1 MQITAQQLQNV
12 ANQALDYYMKN
23 EILSQTIQDKPLYKA
38 MRAAQK
44 TFPGGKESIRGNVK
58 GDYTTAFM
66 GYSYDDTVNYTN
78 PANVKQFDYPWKEIH
93 AGLSLTLT
101 ELKQDGI
108 SVVDSLNGEST
119 TNHSKADM
127 TRITGI
133 FQDKL
138 EDMDEGAARSFNEML
153 WRDGTQSAKV
163 FAGIKSIVVD
173 DPTTGVAAG
182 IDRATNVWWR
192 NRAFV
197 GVNKVTASAANQTL
211 TKKIRADI
219 RQLRRYGGRPNLIL
233 CGSGF
238 IEKLEL
244 EVHEKGTYT
253 DMGFVNSGKTDIGM
267 ADISAR
273 GLGTFQYDP
282 TLDDLGE
289 TNRCYMLDTRHIYPM
304 VMDGE
309 DMKTHAPARPAEK
322 YVLYRGVTWTG
333 GLICRKPNAQEVL
346 EAA

>member
-12 ANQALDYYMKN
+12 ANQALDFYMKN

-58 GDYTTAFM
+58 GDYTTSFI
-66 GYSYDDTVNYTN
+66 GYSYDDTVTYQN

-93 AGLSLTLT
+93 AGISLTLT

-119 TNHSKADM
+119 SNHSKRDM
-127 TRITGI
+127 TKITNI

-138 EDMDEGAARSFNEML
+138 EDMDEGSARSFNEML
-153 WRDGTQSAKV
+153 WGDGTASAKI
-163 FAGIKSIVVD
+163 FAGIQSIIVD
-173 DPTTGVAAG
+173 DPTTGIAAG
-182 IDRATNVWWR
+182 IDRAANSWWR
-192 NRAFV
+192 NRSFV
-197 GVNKVTASAANQTL
+197 DGNKVTASAANQTL
-211 TKKIRADI
+211 TKHLRADT
-219 RQLRRYGGRPNLIL
+219 RQLRRYGGRPNLL
-233 CGSGF
+233 LAGSGF

-244 EVHEKGTYT
+244 EVTEKGTYT
-253 DMGFVNSGKTDIGM
+253 DQGFTKAGTTEIGM

-282 TLDDLGE
+282 TLDDLGLE
-289 TNRCYMLDTRHIYPM
+289 NRCYMIDTRHIYPM

-333 GLICRKPNAQEVL
+333 GFICRKMNAHQVI